1 MLDKKTAD
9 EIVANNLSHNLF
21 DVISSTMVDK
31 NGIAVDKSLR
41 DIEVVL
47 PIGLKGTIENVDEK
61 FAKELD
67 RSLKMIK
74 RMGLNR
80 NRGLGR
86 CEFVVKGL

>member
-1 MLDKKTAD
+1 MLDQKTAD
-9 EIVANNLSHNLF
+9 EIIANNLVHNLF

-47 PIGLKGTIENVDEK
+47 PISLKGTIENVDEK
-61 FAKELD
+61 FTKELE